1 MWSLCRSTND
11 VLITG
16 LLSSSVVIASDQ
28 CLVSRGFNSH
38 LEPNFFFLGPS
49 LHIYHSIYYDDKT
62 QEKLKAMVMQNL
74 RG

>member
-11 VLITG
+11 LLITG

-38 LEPNFFFLGPS
+38 LELNFFFLSPS
-49 LHIYHSIYYDDKT
+49 LHIYPSIYYDDKT